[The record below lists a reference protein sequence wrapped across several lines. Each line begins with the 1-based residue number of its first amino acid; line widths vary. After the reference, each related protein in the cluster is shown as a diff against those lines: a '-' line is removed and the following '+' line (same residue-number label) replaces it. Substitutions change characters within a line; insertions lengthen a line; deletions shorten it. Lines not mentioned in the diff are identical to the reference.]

1 MVKIF
6 IIEIISLI
14 RPKMTSRDQD
24 LSFDTNNLMIGQKK
38 LLNLRCNVN
47 VWICR
52 DFFNPGELPRLPYW
66 SRETC
71 KMAPPP
77 LMQLCDRSHK
87 YEVRMTSN
95 INNHKYSPKNIKF
108 ICRYCYKMPKN
119 FHTHNL
125 NLPTLTLLQTSEQAR
140 PVPS

>member
-24 LSFDTNNLMIGQKK
+24 LSFDTNNLMIGQKN

-52 DFFNPGELPRLPYW
+52 DFFNPGELPRLPYLC
-66 SRETC
+66 SVGTRNERVPKYPNC
-71 KMAPPP
+71 HFASKKELCARLEVEHMSFNQSCCIGK
-77 LMQLCDRSHK
+77 QL
-87 YEVRMTSN
+87 
-95 INNHKYSPKNIKF
+95 
-108 ICRYCYKMPKN
+108 
-119 FHTHNL
+119 
-125 NLPTLTLLQTSEQAR
+125 
-140 PVPS
+140 